1 VAALLEAGFKLFI
14 HLDII
19 YTKASIYA
27 AATYTL
33 LPHLSRHSSHG
44 PVNCPHPATS
54 RDTPSRCW
62 SRLLRYII
70 MRSIGEL
77 EKRVEGLTDE
87 INDIFHATALNLSAL
102 GVQL

>member
-1 VAALLEAGFKLFI
+1 MRALLEAGFKLFI

-19 YTKASIYA
+19 YSGFHLCCCHFPSGRLTQ
-27 AATYTL
+27 TYLLWTWKMAFSAISWTL
-33 LPHLSRHSSHG
+33 S
-44 PVNCPHPATS
+44 PV
-54 RDTPSRCW
+54 RMGG
-62 SRLLRYII
+62 LLRYII
-70 MRSIGEL
+70 MSSIGEM